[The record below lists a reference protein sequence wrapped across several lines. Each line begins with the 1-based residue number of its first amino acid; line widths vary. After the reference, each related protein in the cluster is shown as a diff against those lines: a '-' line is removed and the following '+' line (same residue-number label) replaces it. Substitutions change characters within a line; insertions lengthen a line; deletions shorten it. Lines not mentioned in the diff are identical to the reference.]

1 MAMEFLNPTDVVTG
15 YERLTEIFGC
25 WPSFHDS
32 EVIRIR
38 LERRGRDQWEG
49 PVAYVSVHV
58 FEGYREA
65 ERSAEVKWRNHTIV
79 TFRFA
84 TVVDI
89 SLSGF
94 NQQNAIQDLTFE
106 IEPPQNRDITWV
118 GPAYRVN
125 FRASFGVGISFVC
138 RSVDLDTVE
147 RTCPEESVYA

>member
-1 MAMEFLNPTDVVTG
+1 
-15 YERLTEIFGC
+15 
-25 WPSFHDS
+25 
-32 EVIRIR
+32 
-38 LERRGRDQWEG
+38 
-49 PVAYVSVHV
+49 V

-65 ERSAEVKWRNHTIV
+65 ESSTEVKWRNHTIV

-89 SLSGF
+89 SLNGF
-94 NQQNAIQDLTFE
+94 NQQNAIEDLTFE
-106 IEPPQNRDITWV
+106 TEPPQNRDITWV